1 MSFHGDD
8 ADLREH
14 FQRLK
19 RQDQGR
25 APAFQRPAPPAGR
38 WRPSYG
44 FVALALILIA
54 AIAFTIVRRQQPPDQ
69 AVIAQLSR
77 WHAPT
82 DSLLRTAGSQLLQ
95 TLPKFGGFIKQEMK

>member
-19 RQDQGR
+19 RQDDAE
-25 APAFQRPAPPAGR
+25 APPFRRPAPPAGC
-38 WRPSYG
+38 WRLNYG

-54 AIAFTIVRRQQPPDQ
+54 GIAFAIMKRQQPPDQ

-82 DSLLRTAGSQLLQ
+82 DSLLRTPGSQLLQ
-95 TLPKFGGFIKQEMK
+95 TLPKFGGFMKQEMK